1 MAKLVSKSVAAKAV
15 SPARNPKRAPVVVKK
30 QPTKDDLAEA
40 EYAKLHAQ
48 MVPAKAKTPAKAKA
62 IPTPAVNPDTITYM
76 GPDKSM
82 KNAGK
87 LVVKAGDSIIMI
99 DGDKLTKQ
107 LTSLAEVGGS
117 LAALEAYL
125 AKTSPKAKLANGVTA
140 KDAPHSAK
148 AIADKASKPTAK
160 AARAAPAD
168 NARITATAKGAAKA
182 EKMGAK
188 DRLSVMIAAGTVSAA
203 LTSMKMADINYAAK
217 CGLIVLG

>member
-1 MAKLVSKSVAAKAV
+1 MAKLVSKSVAKSAVAAKATKPV
-15 SPARNPKRAPVVVKK
+15 AKGKAPAADTNI
-30 QPTKDDLAEA
+30 
-40 EYAKLHAQ
+40 AKLGAAIQ
-48 MVPAKAKTPAKAKA
+48 AKADAKAKKPA
-62 IPTPAVNPDTITYM
+62 PAAPDNDTITYM

-125 AKTSPKAKLANGVTA
+125 AKASPKAKLANGVTA

-148 AIADKASKPTAK
+148 AIADKASKPTKVSAP
-160 AARAAPAD
+160 RAAAPD